1 VVFPKIPPPLG
12 LLAPENN
19 PLVAV
24 GPVEASV
31 GFGVC
36 DAAPKTG
43 DCVPEAAPVEP
54 RFPKL
59 NEGVLL
65 PPEPAA
71 PEPAPK
77 GVELGEEVAPTFP
90 KIPPPE
96 PVFVVA
102 PAEPNMP
109 PLGAPDEPGVLLR
122 LKMLDIVERT
132 AGQGY
137 RDRAALERRDK
148 QSVSKF
154 WAVCESRKTREM
166 AYCAQK

>member
-1 VVFPKIPPPLG
+1 
-12 LLAPENN
+12 LLAPENS

-24 GPVEASV
+24 EPDVEASV

-36 DAAPKTG
+36 DVAPKTG

-59 NEGVLL
+59 NGEVLL
-65 PPEPAA
+65 PPEPAVA
-71 PEPAPK
+71 EPAPK

-90 KIPPPE
+90 KRPPPE

-102 PAEPNMP
+102 PADPKIP
-109 PLGAPDEPGVLLR
+109 PLEAPEEPGALLR

-137 RDRAALERRDK
+137 RERAALERKDK

-154 WAVCESRKTREM
+154 WVVCESRKMREL
-166 AYCAQK
+166 AYCAQR